1 LIKQP
6 LRILV
11 IDGDK
16 KSRKILE
23 DILRIR
29 GFEPIGVNSG
39 KEAIERLK
47 KEALPLALIDLCLE
61 NMLDLNVLQAIKEV
75 SPETECI
82 VMTGRKDREETDHRA
97 RTFRPV

>member
-1 LIKQP
+1 MIKQP

-11 IDGDK
+11 IDDEK

-39 KEAIERLK
+39 NEAIECLK
-47 KEALPLALIDLCLE
+47 KEALPLALIDLR
-61 NMLDLNVLQAIKEV
+61 LDDMPDLDVLQTIK
-75 SPETECI
+75 
-82 VMTGRKDREETDHRA
+82 
-97 RTFRPV
+97 